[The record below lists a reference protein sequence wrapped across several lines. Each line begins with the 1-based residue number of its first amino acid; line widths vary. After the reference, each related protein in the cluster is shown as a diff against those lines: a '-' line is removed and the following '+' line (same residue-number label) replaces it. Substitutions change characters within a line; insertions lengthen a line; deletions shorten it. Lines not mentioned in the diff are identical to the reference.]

1 MQQSPS
7 VNNFDLA
14 KLNNL
19 FSENKRM
26 QKEKVEFVDTSA
38 RNPKDRNAPS
48 LYISSLNAMKNP
60 DILMGSSAFLK
71 GNLFFKDQ
79 VSEKKDEEGKSPT
92 KKILEEKVL
101 GDEELEEQDG
111 NDAYQKLKN

>member
-1 MQQSPS
+1 

-38 RNPKDRNAPS
+38 RNPKERNG
-48 LYISSLNAMKNP
+48 LMYISSLNAMKNP

-79 VSEKKDEEGKSPT
+79 VSEKKDEEGKSPV
-92 KKILEEKVL
+92 KKVIEEKILGE
-101 GDEELEEQDG
+101 DEMEEQDG
-111 NDAYQKLKN
+111 NDAY